1 MPLGDACVDDGGQN
15 LVHETGNLFLQ
26 VITVQNTATV
36 LVDCLA
42 LAVEHVVILEHIL
55 TLLSITALN
64 VRLCGS
70 NSAANN
76 LGVQRGVLGGCRHE
90 AGCHAGVEQAHQLVG
105 QRQVEAGL
113 TRVTLTAGTTAQLVV
128 DTAGLV
134 TLGTEHVQTTE
145 LGDFLVLCFCGFL
158 ALLEHLGPACLVFLG
173 VGVRV
178 QAELTHLLDGLEFG
192 VTAEHDVGTATS
204 HVGCHGDGALTARL
218 RNDSCLALVVLR
230 VQHLVAHTRLRQLAG
245 QVLGVLHAGGTD
257 QNRLALLVAFLNVLD
272 HCLELGDFVAVHLI
286 GVIDALHALVGGN
299 RHDTQVV
306 GVHELGGLGLCGTR
320 HARKLVVH
328 AEVVLQGHGRHGL
341 VLRLDFDAFLRLNRL
356 VDAVV
361 VAAARQNTTGV
372 LVHNQNLAVDDHVV
386 LVVGEQLLRL
396 NGVVQEANQRSVL
409 GFVEVLHAQVVF
421 HLIDTGLEDADG
433 ALLLVHL
440 VVFITLEHRCG
451 DARKLCVPAV
461 CLAGS
466 GAGNDQRG
474 TRLINQNGVDL
485 IDNGEVVA
493 TLNLFLHGP
502 GHVVTQV
509 VEAELVVRTIG
520 DVRGVLLTTL
530 VRLHGGQNHAALHT
544 EEAEHAAHE
553 VRLVLGQIVVHGH
566 DVHALAAQS
575 VQVCG
580 QGRDEGFAL
589 TGLHFGNVTQ
599 VQCCAAHNLDV
610 VVTLAQGTLGCFANH
625 REGLRQQDVEG
636 LAVLDA
642 LTELIGFR
650 SQLLIGHG
658 CEAVLERVHRLR
670 VRLELSQNPLIAGS
684 EDFLQERCH

>member
-1 MPLGDACVDDGGQN
+1 M
-15 LVHETGNLFLQ
+15 
-26 VITVQNTATV
+26 
-36 LVDCLA
+36 
-42 LAVEHVVILEHIL
+42 
-55 TLLSITALN
+55 
-64 VRLCGS
+64 
-70 NSAANN
+70 
-76 LGVQRGVLGGCRHE
+76 
-90 AGCHAGVEQAHQLVG
+90 
-105 QRQVEAGL
+105 
-113 TRVTLTAGTTAQLVV
+113 
-128 DTAGLV
+128 
-134 TLGTEHVQTTE
+134 
-145 LGDFLVLCFCGFL
+145 LCFCGFL
-158 ALLEHLGPACLVFLG
+158 ALLENLGPAGLIRLG

-178 QAELTHLLDGLEFG
+178 QAQLTHLLDGLELG
-192 VTAEHDVGTATS
+192 VAAEHDVGAATG
-204 HVGCHGDGALTARL
+204 HVGRHGNGALTTRL
-218 RNDSCLALVVLR
+218 SHNRGLTLVVLR
-230 VQHLVAHTRLRQLAG
+230 VQHLVTHAGLRQLARE
-245 QVLGVLHAGGTD
+245 VLGVLHACGTD
-257 QNRLALLVAFLNVLD
+257 QNRLALLVAFLNILD
-272 HCLELGDFVAVHLI
+272 DGLELGDFVAVHLI
-286 GVIDALHALVGGN
+286 GVVDALHTLVGGDG
-299 RHDTQVV
+299 HHAELV
-306 GVHELGGLGLCGTR
+306 GVHELCRFSFRGTR

-341 VLRLDFDAFLRLNRL
+341 VLRLDLDAFLRLNRL

-361 VAAARQNTTGV
+361 VAAARQNTAGV
-372 LVHNQNLAVDDHVV
+372 LVHDQNLAVDDHVV
-386 LVVGEQLLRL
+386 LVVGEQFLRL

-461 CLAGS
+461 CLASG
-466 GAGNDQRG
+466 GAGNNQRG

-493 TLNLFLHGP
+493 TLNLLLHGP
-502 GHVVTQV
+502 GHVVAQV
-509 VEAELVVRTIG
+509 VEAKLVVRTVG
-520 DVRGVLLTTL
+520 DVRGILLAAL
-530 VRLHGGQNHAALHT
+530 VRLHRGENHAAFHT
-544 EEAEHAAHE
+544 QETEHAAHE
-553 VRLVLGQIVVHGH
+553 VRLVLGQVVVHGH

-580 QGRDEGFAL
+580 QGRDEGLAL